1 LHSQLR
7 THHRVFLLTTKY
19 DALGVRKPVECRG
32 GRLTSYGYRVTD
44 NYQRSATYVDTI
56 LNGTKPGDLPVEQ
69 PVTLEPAVNTET
81 RKALGLTIPKSIPLR
96 ADEVIE

>member
-1 LHSQLR
+1 LRLHSQLR

-32 GRLTSYGYRVTD
+32 GRLTSWVTD
-44 NYQRSATYVDTI
+44 NYQRSATYVDKI

-69 PVTLEPAVNTET
+69 PVTLEPVVNTET
-81 RKALGLTIPKSIPLR
+81 AKALGLTIPKSIPLR
-96 ADEVIE
+96 ADDGIE